1 MIMKLINSKLTKKN
15 TGPVKFLNNWSLQN
29 STAPQNKT
37 SNNILAPT
45 VETGIQ
51 SVDIRFRNFR
61 FFTMHLI

>member
-1 MIMKLINSKLTKKN
+1 MILKYYDFMHLTTYK
-15 TGPVKFLNNWSLQN
+15 
-29 STAPQNKT
+29 QNKT

>member
-1 MIMKLINSKLTKKN
+1 MILKYYDFMHLTTYK
-15 TGPVKFLNNWSLQN
+15 
-29 STAPQNKT
+29 QNKT
-37 SNNILAPT
+37 SNNTLAPT